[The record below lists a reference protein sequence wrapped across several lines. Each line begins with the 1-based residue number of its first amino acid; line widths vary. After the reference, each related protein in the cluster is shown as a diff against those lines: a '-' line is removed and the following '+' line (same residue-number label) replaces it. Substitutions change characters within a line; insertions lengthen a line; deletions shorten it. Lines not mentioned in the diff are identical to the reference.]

1 MKKAL
6 LLLFIISASF
16 AFVQVSTAFQKDE
29 PEQIPVSKQ
38 SYNLTASIIFV
49 KLINKKVLLIVII
62 VCIIGT
68 LAGLYV
74 NAKKPVGPTHSQQL
88 QAEQLSKRAQN
99 PQAQTY
105 TTAAIAIPPETPLPA
120 AKQT

>member
-1 MKKAL
+1 MEVNGVEFEEETEFSPQIQEIKKKGKT
-6 LLLFIISASF
+6 FG
-16 AFVQVSTAFQKDE
+16 DW
-29 PEQIPVSKQ
+29 
-38 SYNLTASIIFV
+38 
-49 KLINKKVLLIVII
+49 LIEKKIAKNPLQANTVLLIVII

-99 PQAQTY
+99 PQAQ
-105 TTAAIAIPPETPLPA
+105 
-120 AKQT
+120 